1 MDIKVYN
8 IEQHLYSKLKKM
20 RYWDITIGKLD
31 QYYLDKLANNF
42 NINYYNTDIY
52 IDEYTS
58 SIDLTNQLFNYVL
71 EEAIEQLDIE
81 EDNKEYLKTKI
92 CLNCLDSGI
101 DIPPEEI
108 DDLVDG
114 TDEEKEIIR
123 DFIEKVW

>member
-1 MDIKVYN
+1 
-8 IEQHLYSKLKKM
+8 M
-20 RYWDITIGKLD
+20 RYWDITIWTWD
-31 QYYLDKLANNF
+31 QKYLDELADKL
-42 NINYYNTDIY
+42 NIDYDNAGIY
-52 IDEYTS
+52 IDEYTN

-101 DIPPEEI
+101 DIPLEEV
-108 DDLVDG
+108 DDLIDG

-123 DFIEKVW
+123 DFIEKI